1 MATKKHSV
9 TRAKL
14 RSAWG
19 CNQRKYSITNG
30 ELGYLLVRRSDHW
43 VFWRKSTYPSDQ
55 SQYHHIFKWT
65 NHISK
70 QMHKAVAKR
79 GEIDWTSHRF
89 WFNLWLV
96 ERVAQDFLANHSTF
110 HKCFDRWL
118 YLHPLVSVLQP
129 WPLLFVEDEDSFHR
143 HRSLH
148 CKEYRRTRWNG
159 RSYEVEQQPK
169 IPKTAEIESNWLSC
183 HPRVK
188 TNGSTPMPWI
198 KSSNNNNSLQRSC
211 SVTLQSNSKAPERF
225 FPVTLSDML
234 YKPWWHSF

>member
-1 MATKKHSV
+1 MATKKHTV

-43 VFWRKSTYPSDQ
+43 VFWRKSIYPSDQ
-55 SQYHHIFKWT
+55 SQYEHIFKWT

-70 QMHKAVAKR
+70 QMHKAETKR
-79 GEIDWTSHRF
+79 GEIDWTSHSWF
-89 WFNLWLV
+89 WLKTSDWLRKWR
-96 ERVAQDFLANHSTF
+96 EIFEPIMF

-118 YLHPLVSVLQP
+118 YLHPLEWVLQP

-159 RSYEVEQQPK
+159 RSYEVEQQPR
-169 IPKTAEIESNWLSC
+169 IPKT
-183 HPRVK
+183 V
-188 TNGSTPMPWI
+188 
-198 KSSNNNNSLQRSC
+198 
-211 SVTLQSNSKAPERF
+211 
-225 FPVTLSDML
+225 
-234 YKPWWHSF
+234 